1 MSKVAFTILGEC
13 VSMKNSR
20 ELVHFGKKPALIK
33 SAKAREYER
42 TVGLQI
48 PESARLM
55 LTGRLRIVVHAFYT
69 TERPDLDCELLYDC
83 LAAKFKRHKGKL
95 IRVGPGEYKYGLGER
110 VMVCKG
116 VYLNDRQL
124 RYKLAI
130 HAIDKI
136 NPRCEIEIEPMEL
149 QQVPLVLGEASIE
162 EPDEDEVEE
171 EAVPF

>member
-1 MSKVAFTILGEC
+1 MKVEFTILGEC

-48 PESARLM
+48 PESARQM
-55 LTGRLRIVVHAFYT
+55 LTGRLRISVHAFYA

-83 LAAKFKRHKGKL
+83 MAAKFKRHKGKL
-95 IRVGPGEYKYGLGER
+95 IRIAPGEYQYGQGER
-110 VMVCKG
+110 VLVQKG

-124 RYKLAI
+124 REKHAV
-130 HAIDKI
+130 HAIDKV
-136 NPRCEIEIEPMEL
+136 NPRCEIVIEPMEL
-149 QQVPLVLGEASIE
+149 QQVPLVLGEPSIE
-162 EPDEDEVEE
+162 EPEDELDE
-171 EAVPF
+171 VPF